1 MIGFSPHFVT
11 IGNPE
16 RPIVHSRM
24 TQLDYLPLS
33 FGAEAQWGHND
44 TMGWNTSL
52 IILLNDCSAA
62 SVDRKHSSENVTS
75 HCLNLK

>member
-33 FGAEAQWGHND
+33 FGAEAQWGHNGVEYKFD
-44 TMGWNTSL
+44 
-52 IILLNDCSAA
+52 
-62 SVDRKHSSENVTS
+62 HSTE
-75 HCLNLK
+75 